1 MRDCFQIGHQLTLA
15 PLHQLIGAFHGLSTA
30 DDLGRIKVMTTRNA
44 HSSSEYIRKRA
55 RQVFFVSPEGGGGG
69 GVGGGGGLTV
79 SSSAHFNNARDVK
92 ICSDGQF
99 AADNRDY
106 TIIIET
112 AAGIKKR

>member
-69 GVGGGGGLTV
+69 LTV
-79 SSSAHFNNARDVK
+79 SSSVHFNNARDVK
-92 ICSDGQF
+92 VCSDGQF